1 MRTSKHPG
9 QLALSHTQLE
19 TVIAKRTAEL
29 RILSQRLLKVQD
41 EERRKLARDL
51 HDSTGQTLAALRIG
65 VSLLQEK
72 CKQDPGVSALVSEV
86 ALLADQ
92 ALDEVRTMSYLLHPP
107 LMDELGFTCAAEWFI
122 AGFAKRSRIAV
133 RANLATV
140 RERLPM
146 NIEIALFRV
155 LQESLTNAHRHSG
168 ASEIT
173 VCFQRYSKTAIL
185 EIHDFGHG
193 IAAELLARLREKS
206 AAESGV
212 GLAGMRERLNE
223 LNGTLEIESDG
234 HGTTMRATVPVLAT
248 SQSAGSR
255 DSRHL
260 VGLQMPFSQSQT
272 ARAEV

>member
-1 MRTSKHPG
+1 MRISNHPG
-9 QLALSHTQLE
+9 RLALSHTQLE
-19 TVIAKRTAEL
+19 SVIAKRTAEL

-51 HDSTGQTLAALRIG
+51 HDSTGQTLAAIKIA
-65 VSLLQEK
+65 VSFLQEK
-72 CKQDPGVSALVSEV
+72 CKQDTGVSALVSEV

-122 AGFAKRSRIAV
+122 AGFAKRSRITV
-133 RANLATV
+133 RANFATV

-146 NIEIALFRV
+146 NTEIALFRV

-173 VCFQRYSKTAIL
+173 VCFQRYRETAIL
-185 EIHDFGHG
+185 EIRDFGRG
-193 IAAELLARLREKS
+193 IAAERLVRLREKS

-223 LNGTLEIESDG
+223 LNGKLEIESDG
-234 HGTTMRATVPVLAT
+234 QGTTIRAPVPVIAT
-248 SQSAGSR
+248 SQWAGSR
-255 DSRHL
+255 DSRRL
-260 VGLQMPFSQSQT
+260 VGLQMPFSQSQI